1 MAHYGE
7 GFAILVRMEYFDV
20 EKLLK
25 DVKTVNAQSQYWM
38 VRSMGG
44 DYFHE
49 FISRGYVAIGYNEV
63 FLQEINFAISKEEKA
78 NEQLRGIIDL
88 KIAKGE
94 MLDDSGKELN
104 SQYVVPQ
111 LLKFCRDIK
120 IDDIIVIPG
129 KNSDNLAIA
138 RIDSVVY
145 EEKNIPHLDG
155 VCQFNKRRK
164 ITVLRTLFRSS
175 LSPKM
180 QLMFNSRHIVSNI
193 DSYAPFVDSCVSD
206 FYEKNDEIH
215 LVLRIKTEE
224 DINTQ
229 SFFSLYKLFQITED
243 FCKQNGIDG
252 TVADMMM
259 KVQMESPGDLRL
271 STRNKMFIWMVA
283 LTILGINGGGLNIK
297 TGNFSFD
304 LSTDGLIEK
313 YNDYLDH
320 KVDNEIKRSIKCAL
334 DSLDISTPKDF
345 QTVIDLLH
353 EQNSIREKY

>member
-1 MAHYGE
+1 
-7 GFAILVRMEYFDV
+7 MEYFDV

-38 VRSMGG
+38 VRSMSG

-49 FISRGYVAIGYNEV
+49 FISRGYIAIGYNEIS
-63 FLQEINFAISKEEKA
+63 LQEIKFAISKEEKA
-78 NEQLRGIIDL
+78 NEQLRGTIDL

-94 MLDDSGKELN
+94 MLDASGEEPN
-104 SQYVVPQ
+104 SQYVAPQ

-120 IDDIIVIPG
+120 INDIIVIPG

-145 EEKNIPHLDG
+145 EEKNISHLDG

-164 ITVLRTLFRSS
+164 ITVLRTLLRSS

-206 FYEKNDEIH
+206 FYEKDDEVH
-215 LVLRIKTEE
+215 LVLRIKTE
-224 DINTQ
+224 DDVNTQ
-229 SFFSLYKLFQITED
+229 SFFSLYKLFQVTEN

-252 TVADMMM
+252 TVADMIM

-271 STRNKMFIWMVA
+271 SARNKMFIWMVA
-283 LTILGINGGGLNIK
+283 LTILGVNGGGLNIK
-297 TGNFSFD
+297 AGNFSFD
-304 LSTDGLIEK
+304 LSTGGLIEK
-313 YNDYLDH
+313 FNDFLDH
-320 KVDNEIKRSIKCAL
+320 EVDRDTKESIKCAL
-334 DSLDISTPKDF
+334 DSLEINTPEDF
-345 QTVIDLLH
+345 KTAIDLLH
-353 EQNSIREKY
+353 EQNSVREKY